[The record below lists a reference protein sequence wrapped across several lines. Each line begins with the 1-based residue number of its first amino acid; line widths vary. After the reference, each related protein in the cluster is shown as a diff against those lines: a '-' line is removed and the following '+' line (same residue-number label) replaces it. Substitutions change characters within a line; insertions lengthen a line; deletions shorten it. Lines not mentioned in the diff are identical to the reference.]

1 MDWNLPN
8 VQMKLTLSGPYCQ
21 VNVLWPNEFTQQE
34 IAICDCPFGGSIDM
48 CTTALY
54 STANHVRLNAPVPY
68 KQDGWG
74 ACVILYATCKG
85 CSNYINRDDNKPYKL
100 AFPRDGT
107 GHLVVPLSWNKPDFF
122 LYRFPFVLG
131 QGQEQN
137 VPGQNEFLSI
147 SLY

>member
-1 MDWNLPN
+1 MKKLYLKLNSFAAFHLWSQAKIPVSIDWNLPN

-21 VNVLWPNEFTQQE
+21 VNVLWPNEFPQQE
-34 IAICDCPFGGSIDM
+34 LVICDCPFGGSIDM

-85 CSNYINRDDNKPYKL
+85 CSNYINRDDNKPYKPFL
-100 AFPRDGT
+100 CAIST
-107 GHLVVPLSWNKPDFF
+107 LIFF
-122 LYRFPFVLG
+122 QTVHSVNF
-131 QGQEQN
+131 
-137 VPGQNEFLSI
+137 I
-147 SLY
+147 